1 MSITNTTNCYVYQ
14 EGDILID
21 NKVHE
26 GAILVMS
33 GDLEQIN
40 TIIDNETN
48 IGLFS
53 GVKRPFLHT
62 VNSLTKANLPD
73 QAVDAL
79 TEWVK
84 YIAHK
89 YPTKDIVFA
98 T

>member
-1 MSITNTTNCYVYQ
+1 MKTEKTNCYVYQ
-14 EGDILID
+14 EGDIQLD
-21 NKVHE
+21 SKPRE

-33 GDLEQIN
+33 GDAEQIKK
-40 TIIDNETN
+40 IVDDETT

-62 VNSLTKANLPD
+62 VNSFTKANLPE

-79 TEWVK
+79 SEWVD
-84 YIAHK
+84 YIARK
-89 YPTKDIVFA
+89 YSNKDIVFA